1 MYLSGGHKTVKNILK
16 RGAFTVSMGDAEH
29 AAACDYVGI
38 ESGNSVPDKVA
49 RAGFHVTKSERV
61 DAPVID
67 ELPLSYDEE
76 TRLLTGEIV
85 NVSVDE
91 RALDENGKLAVEKLH
106 VITFDYANHWAR
118 RSPARSRTAKN
129 SSKFGETESAASRIF
144 FGTRRFFAVSVRSS
158 TLFVQNRRI
167 SVKISLKTVPFTTG
181 TGAGQVV

>member
-67 ELPLSYDEE
+67 ELPL
-76 TRLLTGEIV
+76 
-85 NVSVDE
+85 
-91 RALDENGKLAVEKLH
+91 AVEKLH
-106 VITFDYANHWAR
+106 VITFDYANHAIMSWAR

-129 SSKFGETESAASRIF
+129 SSRSGETESAASRIF
-144 FGTRRFFAVSVRSS
+144 FGTRRFFAVLVRIS

-181 TGAGQVV
+181 TGAGQMV

>member
-1 MYLSGGHKTVKNILK
+1 MRKNFCAQPWVYPQPVLIIAMYLSDGHKTVKNILK

-49 RAGFHVTKSERV
+49 RAGFHVTKSEHV

-67 ELPLSYDEE
+67 ELPL
-76 TRLLTGEIV
+76 
-85 NVSVDE
+85 
-91 RALDENGKLAVEKLH
+91 ALECKL
-106 VITFDYANHWAR
+106 
-118 RSPARSRTAKN
+118 
-129 SSKFGETESAASRIF
+129 
-144 FGTRRFFAVSVRSS
+144 SVRIS